1 MRRPLAEG
9 RVRADLMFRLCVLL
23 LVFAA
28 CGIKGPPRPPLDDT
42 RPASPVVATPDAGCC
57 QEAK

>member
-1 MRRPLAEG
+1 
-9 RVRADLMFRLCVLL
+9 MFRLCVLL

-28 CGIKGPPRPPLDDT
+28 CGIKGPPRPPLDDA
-42 RPASPVVATPDAGCC
+42 RPASAVVATPDAGCC